1 MCEEVTG
8 LESKTSSRNTVSD
21 ISGVVV
27 GGGGLGSRL
36 SMYALACC
44 GPGL

>member
-8 LESKTSSRNTVSD
+8 LESKMSSRNTVSGV
-21 ISGVVV
+21 SGVVV
-27 GGGGLGSRL
+27 GGGELGSRL
-36 SMYALACC
+36 SMSVLVCC